1 MARISVR
8 STIII
13 YTRMRVRGAV
23 CRSMCCELSEDT
35 FWVMVSC
42 SLLVVWCCSMLWVF
56 ALTPL
61 IRIFAT
67 CGTSLCG
74 VKVCCAV
81 DVLLMLWREGGA
93 IESDFE
99 GSMEA
104 AAALPDCIHTTMESA
119 CSESVDR
126 ICESEFSETLEA
138 EDDSEERVSETT
150 LEVFCEALH
159 E

>member
-1 MARISVR
+1 
-8 STIII
+8 
-13 YTRMRVRGAV
+13 
-23 CRSMCCELSEDT
+23 
-35 FWVMVSC
+35 
-42 SLLVVWCCSMLWVF
+42 MLWVF

-67 CGTSLCG
+67 CGLSLGG

-81 DVLLMLWREGGA
+81 DVLLMLWREGRA

>member
-1 MARISVR
+1 
-8 STIII
+8 
-13 YTRMRVRGAV
+13 
-23 CRSMCCELSEDT
+23 
-35 FWVMVSC
+35 
-42 SLLVVWCCSMLWVF
+42 MLWVF

-67 CGTSLCG
+67 CGTSLGG
-74 VKVCCAV
+74 VKVCGAV
-81 DVLLMLWREGGA
+81 GALLMLWREGRA

-104 AAALPDCIHTTMESA
+104 AAALLDCIHTTMESA
-119 CSESVDR
+119 CSESVER

-138 EDDSEERVSETT
+138 DDDSEERVSETT
-150 LEVFCEALH
+150 LEVFCEVLH